1 MSSPFMVKT
10 NPHVDAFN
18 IEICLSSGYRS
29 CVELLNAGYNKS
41 GINVIKP
48 SQSQSDTL
56 NVSCDQT
63 SRGGGENTH
72 AQTCLTDD

>member
-1 MSSPFMVKT
+1 MPSHFTGKT

-18 IEICLSSGYRS
+18 IMIEVCLPSAYRS

-48 SQSQSDTL
+48 SQSDTL

-63 SRGGGENTH
+63 SRGGGESIPKIV
-72 AQTCLTDD
+72 

>member
-18 IEICLSSGYRS
+18 IEICLSSAYRS

-48 SQSQSDTL
+48 SQSQSNTL
-56 NVSCDQT
+56 NAVSYTHLTLPT
-63 SRGGGENTH
+63 SD
-72 AQTCLTDD
+72 LV

>member
-1 MSSPFMVKT
+1 MSSTFMVKT

-18 IEICLSSGYRS
+18 IEVCLSSAYRS